1 MKVKVDR
8 TNKIVLAIG
17 SYNGKKI
24 IARAICNEDEFD
36 EEFGKQLAEARYKVK
51 LNYQKMRKHQK
62 IFSALNAE
70 IKRLSAIRSDQ
81 VKCITYLYNKHNKL
95 MDICDEII
103 DRKFN

>member
-17 SYNGKKI
+17 SYDGKRI

-51 LNYQKMRKHQK
+51 LNYQKIRKHQK
-62 IFSALNAE
+62 IWSALNAE
-70 IKRLSAIRSDQ
+70 INRLSAIRSDQ
-81 VKCITYLYNKHNKL
+81 VKCISYLCNKHDKL
-95 MDICDEII
+95 IGVCDEII
-103 DRKFN
+103 DKKFN